1 MVDFDEG
8 SDIFQMVSFLCIHIF
23 NVTDI
28 TFYMAVT
35 YSQYRVEL
43 KIGLI
48 EKTIVYKNDFFINL
62 VPYKAP
68 SDSGGLP
75 MIKRSKIIQKH
86 DNRNC
91 L

>member
-8 SDIFQMVSFLCIHIF
+8 SDIFQMVSYLCIHIF

-48 EKTIVYKNDFFINL
+48 EKTIVFKNDFFYQFSTLQSPFRQWWIA
-62 VPYKAP
+62 K
-68 SDSGGLP
+68 D
-75 MIKRSKIIQKH
+75 QKK
-86 DNRNC
+86 
-91 L
+91 